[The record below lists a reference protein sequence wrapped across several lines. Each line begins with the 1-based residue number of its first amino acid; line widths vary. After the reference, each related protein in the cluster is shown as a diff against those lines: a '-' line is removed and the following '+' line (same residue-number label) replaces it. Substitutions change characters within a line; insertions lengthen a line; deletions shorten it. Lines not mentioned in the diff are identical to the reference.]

1 MSTIQSGQERWTI
14 GPLGE
19 KLTLAALPP
28 RGQTRWVIRRK
39 AEVVAAVD
47 GGLLT
52 FEEACDRYCVTADEF
67 TSWRR
72 SIERAG
78 LSGLR
83 ATRPVPFKAPLE
95 GKLYF

>member
-1 MSTIQSGQERWTI
+1 MSMIQSGQERWTI

-28 RGQTRWVIRRK
+28 RGQTRWVVRRK
-39 AEVVAAVD
+39 AEVIAAVD

-52 FEEACDRYCVTADEF
+52 FDEACDRYYITADEF
-67 TSWRR
+67 ASWQR

-83 ATRPVPFKAPLE
+83 ATPAPSYKTPRNRAL
-95 GKLYF
+95 FM